1 MKMLVKN
8 FLRKIAPDVQVIIHD
23 LDNPQGVIKEGL
35 AGELA
40 PAYRNNYNSFVTD
53 FFIEEKPVYIYIT
66 RF

>member
-1 MKMLVKN
+1 MLVRDFIKN
-8 FLRKIAPDVQVIIHD
+8 IANEILIVVYDY
-23 LDNPQGVIKEGL
+23 DNKTIKEGL

-53 FFIEEKPVYIYIT
+53 FSIDERAVHISIE